1 MVDHLTPEMRSWNMS
16 RIQSKNT
23 TPEKTVR
30 SLLHQMGY
38 RFRLHRKKLPGKPD
52 IILLKYKSVVF
63 VHGCFWH
70 RHKNCKDATTPKSN
84 TAFWKKKFKLNV
96 ERDKKNQKELHR
108 QRWKII
114 TIWQCEIKNLQRLA
128 LKLKRKLI
136 I

>member
-1 MVDHLTPEMRSWNMS
+1 MVDHLTPQMRSWNMS

-38 RFRLHRKKLPGKPD
+38 RFRLHRKKLSGKPD
-52 IILLKYKSVVF
+52 IILPKYKSVVF

-108 QRWKII
+108 QGWKLII
-114 TIWQCEIKNLQRLA
+114 IWQCEIIDLQRLA

>member
-1 MVDHLTPEMRSWNMS
+1 MS

-38 RFRLHRKKLPGKPD
+38 RFRLHRKKLSGKPD
-52 IILLKYKSVVF
+52 IILPKYKSVVF

-108 QRWKII
+108 QGWKLII
-114 TIWQCEIKNLQRLA
+114 IWQCEIIDLQRLA